1 MEMLKNLENELEVID
16 SAVEACMDEDVKV
29 GLKTVKFGIAGSGV
43 VDEEGGSKD
52 GKLLYPVED
61 RILMRKGFPHI
72 RNGLTELTS
81 KLGIPLFSCSH
92 PGCGAGNAQGFSK
105 ERMIKST
112 KKLARGEV
120 RYLGHIKISAT
131 PENLDD
137 TDASASITREE
148 SNHTHTTK
156 RARLTIGGGITG
168 AEQEKEGNFF
178 DISSDWVGFD
188 QDPNY
193 SEDEKLKEEEKVG
206 VLYAQMKLGWMIAP
220 GIRDNQIDPFI
231 IYDAHRIKDKEAL
244 NENRRIAE
252 LAIAKAKE
260 EMEKGKWITASHT

>member
-1 MEMLKNLENELEVID
+1 MEMLKNLENEHEIID
-16 SAVEACMDEDVKV
+16 SAVETCMDEDVKV

-43 VDEEGGSKD
+43 VDEEGGSND
-52 GKLLYPVED
+52 GKLLYPIED

-72 RNGLTELTS
+72 RNGLTELTN

-105 ERMIKST
+105 DRLIKST
-112 KKLARGEV
+112 GKLARGEV
-120 RYLGHIKISAT
+120 RYLGHIKVSAT

-137 TDASASITREE
+137 TDASACITREE
-148 SNHTHTTK
+148 SNHAHTAK

-168 AEQEKEGNFF
+168 AEQEKEENYF
-178 DISSDWVGFD
+178 DISSDWVGLD
-188 QDPNY
+188 HNPNY
-193 SEDEKLKEEEKVG
+193 SEDEQLKEEEKVG
-206 VLYAQMKLGWMIAP
+206 VLFAQMKLGWMIAP

-231 IYDAHRIKDKEAL
+231 IFDAHRIKDSEVL

-252 LAIAKAKE
+252 LAIAKAIKE
-260 EMEKGKWITASHT
+260 LENGKWTTSSHT